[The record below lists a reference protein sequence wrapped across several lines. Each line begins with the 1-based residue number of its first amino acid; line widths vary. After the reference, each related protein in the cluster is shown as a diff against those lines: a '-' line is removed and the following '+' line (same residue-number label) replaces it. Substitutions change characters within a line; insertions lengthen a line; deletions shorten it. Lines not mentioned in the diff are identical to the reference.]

1 MATQPD
7 EMKLDLEEQL
17 VRIAKM
23 RAETDKLIEEN
34 RLARPQIWAEAE
46 LARARTE
53 RLIQETRLAT
63 PQTFVQGAIAMAA
76 LIGAGAA
83 LAKLFFPG

>member
-7 EMKLDLEEQL
+7 DAKLDIEEQL
-17 VRIAKM
+17 ARIARM
-23 RAETDKLIEEN
+23 RVETEKLIEEN
-34 RLARPQIWAEAE
+34 RLARPQI
-46 LARARTE
+46 LADIEMTRIRTE
-53 RLIQETRLAT
+53 KLIQETRLAT
-63 PQTFVQGAIAMAA
+63 PQTFFQGALAMAA